1 MNTVKDLMNNEE
13 LINEITE
20 DLEDF
25 DENATITYEVWA
37 IGYNGD
43 SCITDTEMLIGEFDD
58 PEKAIEKA
66 KALTLA
72 DIVHQA
78 SEEDDGTE
86 PDESVAYI
94 SIEVETVVE
103 DEDEGTMNVGT
114 IFRKEIWVSEEETSE
129 EGTVEETESIVELS
143 SKDFELDDEGNL
155 IVSRE
160 LLKDYNKNDQVRF
173 HFADEKESG
182 TFSYKI
188 ISKTTANNFICE
200 FIY

>member
-25 DENATITYEVWA
+25 DEDAIVTYEVWA
-37 IGYNGD
+37 IGYDGD
-43 SCITDTEMLIGEFDD
+43 SCITDTEMLIGEFAD

-78 SEEDDGTE
+78 SEEDNGTE
-86 PDESVAYI
+86 PNESVAYI
-94 SIEVETVVE
+94 SVEVETVVE
-103 DEDEGTMNVGT
+103 DEGDETMNVGT
-114 IFRKEIWVSEEETSE
+114 IFRKEIWVSEEET
-129 EGTVEETESIVELS
+129 VEDLDPIVKLS
-143 SKDFELDDEGNL
+143 SKDYELDDEGNL
-155 IVSRE
+155 IVSCE
-160 LLKDYNKNDQVRF
+160 LLKNYNKNDYVRF
-173 HFADEKESG
+173 HFVDEAESG

-188 ISKTTANNFICE
+188 VSKTTANKFICE